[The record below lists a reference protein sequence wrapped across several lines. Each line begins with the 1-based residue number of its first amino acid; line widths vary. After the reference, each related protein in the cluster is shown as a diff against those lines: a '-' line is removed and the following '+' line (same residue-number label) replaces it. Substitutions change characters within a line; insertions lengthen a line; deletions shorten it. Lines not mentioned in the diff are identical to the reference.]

1 MRGAETAT
9 KAHSIS
15 SGGTSI
21 HIGDLIE
28 IHDCASDRHHE
39 AEVLVLIFTTGEWL
53 PCTPPRA
60 SGWICCIDSKHWGD
74 TKLTISQKLSPTAA
88 NEIQQLDG
96 TDSPPYSPT
105 PSEMERPTFSPD
117 IEAELHRAC
126 AIIVRETNPPTDEDE
141 DVPDHQ
147 ETLRKYEEYKAH
159 KAAEQLRAAKKDR
172 YSSSRP
178 RDEPRQPAPKL
189 AAYVPTHAAR
199 DNMAKLPSF
208 TFEPRE
214 PTDLKYSASNRNK
227 GKEVDDPLAHVR
239 ATLDTRP
246 KTSAAACTD
255 YTGPSADTSAS
266 TSRTNTTYDDRGRR
280 ISTGLTSA
288 ALTPADDKRASL
300 ANKRVSEQVL
310 PDGTSASFADA
321 TAKAWMMQELARRR
335 AEYDKS
341 GNAGRPG
348 STRSV
353 QPRQYEIPERPSS
366 RAGSIAGSVRDGIVG
381 YIRPR
386 ASMDSMLSTK
396 EGLSRTQSR
405 SSSVKSSGGSKFS
418 WRPKDLRRKGSWS
431 SFRSAKPQPEKE
443 TPGADKGPNL
453 NRALPALPGLDQYK
467 EKKQPTHVALLMRGG
482 CKTTEKKSHVEATI
496 IDDDGIQRT
505 LSQSEERRRQKDMR
519 KAVEEKMRKG
529 AIVASEKP
537 VHLSVESQYQQS
549 LGRPSTTISAI
560 TNPSVTNRDTPRQAE
575 QSEKK
580 PGLKQRL
587 TKFWGIGGDKRMGDQ
602 RNNFGKMVVAN

>member
-1 MRGAETAT
+1 MKR
-9 KAHSIS
+9 KFSFS
-15 SGGTSI
+15 S
-21 HIGDLIE
+21 L
-28 IHDCASDRHHE
+28 R
-39 AEVLVLIFTTGEWL
+39 LVSGS
-53 PCTPPRA
+53 PTPLQEPLVGSVDFIRNT
-60 SGWICCIDSKHWGD
+60 GD
-74 TKLTISQKLSPTAA
+74 TKLTICQKLSPTTAE
-88 NEIQQLDG
+88 EIQQLDG
-96 TDSPPYSPT
+96 IDSPPYSPT
-105 PSEMERPTFSPD
+105 PSEMERPTLSPD

-126 AIIVRETNPPTDEDE
+126 AIIVRETNPPTDDDE
-141 DVPDHQ
+141 DFPDHQ

-159 KAAEQLRAAKKDR
+159 KAAEQARAAKKDR
-172 YSSSRP
+172 RSSSRP

-208 TFEPRE
+208 TFEPLA
-214 PTDLKYSASNRNK
+214 PVHTKYSASNRNK

-288 ALTPADDKRASL
+288 VLTPADDKRASL
-300 ANKRVSEQVL
+300 VNKRVSEQVL
-310 PDGTSASFADA
+310 QDGASASLADA

-348 STRSV
+348 SMRSV
-353 QPRQYEIPERPSS
+353 QPRLHDAPERPLS
-366 RAGSIAGSVRDGIVG
+366 RAGSIAGSVRDGIAS

-386 ASMDSMLSTK
+386 ASMDSMRSTQ

-405 SSSVKSSGGSKFS
+405 SSSIKSSGGSKFS

-431 SFRSAKPQPEKE
+431 SFRSAKPEPQEEAPA
-443 TPGADKGPNL
+443 ADQGPNL

-467 EKKQPTHVALLMRGG
+467 EKKQPIHVALLMRGG
-482 CKTTEKKSHVEATI
+482 RKTTEKKPYTKTMIV
-496 IDDDGIQRT
+496 DDDDIQRT

-537 VHLSVESQYQQS
+537 AHLSVQSQYQQS
-549 LGRPSTTISAI
+549 LGRPSTTISAV
-560 TNPSVTNRDTPRQAE
+560 TSPSVTNLDTPKAAE
-575 QSEKK
+575 QSKKK

-587 TKFWGIGGDKRMGDQ
+587 TKFWGIGDNKRMGDQ